1 MNSFF
6 NSLEYIT
13 LLELSAYNGN
23 KSATVYKMM
32 SKSRKLLG
40 EKQGVLRREAI
51 TKPNKIAEKVV
62 ELLGVNKMMSIKTAL
77 YKCNSNYYDF
87 KVNFSLEDK
96 NKIYQARNNNKSIN
110 QTK

>member
-23 KSATVYKMM
+23 KSATIYKMM

-40 EKQGVLRREAI
+40 EKQGILRFEVI
-51 TKPNKIAEKVV
+51 TKPNKTAEQVV

-77 YKCNSNYYDF
+77 FKSNT
-87 KVNFSLEDK
+87 N
-96 NKIYQARNNNKSIN
+96 
-110 QTK
+110 